1 MSVPVLGD
9 LGSACPP
16 ASLSR
21 QPHLERSGVDG
32 QRSTVAGANEL
43 AALFVT
49 EDPWLPLSGDAQLP
63 RYLVSSFPMPPEAEG

>member
-1 MSVPVLGD
+1 MSVPVLVD

-16 ASLSR
+16 ASLSL
-21 QPHLERSGVDG
+21 QPYLESSGVDG
-32 QRSTVAGANEL
+32 QRGTVAGANEL

-63 RYLVSSFPMPPEAEG
+63 CYLVSYASRG